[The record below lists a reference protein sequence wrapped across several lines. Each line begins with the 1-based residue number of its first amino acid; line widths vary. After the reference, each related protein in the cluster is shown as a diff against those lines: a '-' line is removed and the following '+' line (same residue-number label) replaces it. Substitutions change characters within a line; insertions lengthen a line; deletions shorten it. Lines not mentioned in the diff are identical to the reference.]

1 MWEYRWQRLQLL
13 SHLGRGHVPHGQDA
27 ITGQINCNCEYLLES
42 ENFLHSSYFLEEY
55 TLYHVNYS
63 RQEKVWSMWG
73 SSHTPLV
80 ELYRDGSQIGVP
92 CSDLWRGSRHF
103 QGNGALTQLLRR

>member
-1 MWEYRWQRLQLL
+1 MLLCGVEYRWQRLQLL

-55 TLYHVNYS
+55 TMYHVNYS
-63 RQEKVWSMWG
+63 RQEKSLVDVGKFSH
-73 SSHTPLV
+73 SSSETL
-80 ELYRDGSQIGVP
+80 
-92 CSDLWRGSRHF
+92 
-103 QGNGALTQLLRR
+103 